1 MAKRSRRS
9 LSKKWMPAG
18 TKRIT
23 NTEGFRVW
31 KFGDREFVSLRE
43 LIYRINPSQKDAE
56 EKLVS
61 ATSTADS

>member
-9 LSKKWMPAG
+9 LSKKWIPSG

-23 NTEGFRVW
+23 NSEGFRVW

-43 LIYRINPSQKDAE
+43 LIYRINPTQKDAE
-56 EKLVS
+56 EKVS
-61 ATSTADS
+61 ATSTMDS